1 MTRVQEEYILLIKC
15 HKNDRVYVMRMAVIS
30 DIHGNLEAFKQVLM
44 DIEKSDIDDMICL
57 GDNIGYGP
65 EPEQV
70 VAMIKDHNIPTVM
83 GNHELAVINQNCLS
97 LFNPLARKSLL
108 KTIKLLS
115 EETINFISGL
125 KPFLIRYDCRFVHGF
140 PPDSA
145 TMYLFQASEDELL
158 LTFKQMKER
167 ICFLGHTHRLEII
180 DFNGQIITSA
190 PLTKSITSLDR
201 DRQYIINIGSVGQPR
216 DGNNCAKYVIWD
228 SSNDNIEV
236 RFIPY
241 DIVSVID
248 KIISAGLPIEHAVRL
263 L

>member
-1 MTRVQEEYILLIKC
+1 
-15 HKNDRVYVMRMAVIS
+15 MRMAVIS
-30 DIHGNLEAFKQVLM
+30 DIHANLEAFKQVLM
-44 DIEKSDIDDMICL
+44 DIGKSNIDNMICL
-57 GDNIGYGP
+57 GDNVGYGP

-70 VAMIKDHNIPTVM
+70 VTMIKDHSIPTVM
-83 GNHELAVINQNCLS
+83 GNHELAVINQKYLS

-108 KTIKLLS
+108 RTIELLS

-125 KPFLIRYDCRFVHGF
+125 EPFLIRYECRFVHGF

-145 TMYLFQASEDELL
+145 AMYLFHVSEDELL

-180 DFNGQIITSA
+180 DFNGQTVTHA
-190 PLTKSITSLDR
+190 PLTKSIISLDKN
-201 DRQYIINIGSVGQPR
+201 RQYIINIGSVGQPR

-228 SSNDNIEV
+228 TLIDNIEV
-236 RFIPY
+236 KFIPY

-248 KIISAGLPIEHAVRL
+248 KIISAGLPTEHAVRL

>member
-1 MTRVQEEYILLIKC
+1 
-15 HKNDRVYVMRMAVIS
+15 MRMAVIS
-30 DIHGNLEAFKQVLM
+30 DIHANQDAFKQVLM
-44 DIEKSDIDDMICL
+44 DIGKSNIDNTVCL

-70 VAMIKDHNIPTVM
+70 VAMLKDHNIPTVM
-83 GNHELAVINQNCLS
+83 GNHELAVIDQNYLS

-108 KTIKLLS
+108 RTIKLLS
-115 EETINFISGL
+115 EETINFFYGL
-125 KPFLIRYDCRFVHGF
+125 EPFLTRYECRFVHGF

-145 TMYLFQASEDELL
+145 AMYLFQVPEDELL

-180 DFNGQIITSA
+180 DFNGQVVTRA
-190 PLTKSITSLDR
+190 PLTDTITNLDR
-201 DRQYIINIGSVGQPR
+201 DHQYIINIGSVGQPR
-216 DGNNCAKYVIWD
+216 DGNNSAKYVIWD
-228 SSNDNIEV
+228 TLNDNIEV
-236 RFIPY
+236 KFIPY

-248 KIISAGLPIEHAVRL
+248 KIIAAGFPIEHAVRL

>member
-1 MTRVQEEYILLIKC
+1 
-15 HKNDRVYVMRMAVIS
+15 MRMAVIS
-30 DIHGNLEAFKQVLM
+30 DIHANLEAFKQVLK
-44 DIEKSDIDDMICL
+44 DIGKSNIDNMICL
-57 GDNIGYGP
+57 GDNVGYGP

-70 VAMIKDHNIPTVM
+70 VTMIKDHSIPTVM
-83 GNHELAVINQNCLS
+83 GNHELAVINQKYLS

-108 KTIKLLS
+108 RTIELLS
-115 EETINFISGL
+115 EKTINFISGL
-125 KPFLIRYDCRFVHGF
+125 EPFLIRDECRFVHGF

-145 TMYLFQASEDELL
+145 AMYLFQVSEDELL

-180 DFNGQIITSA
+180 AFNGQTVIHA
-190 PLTKSITSLDR
+190 PLTKSITSLDKNH
-201 DRQYIINIGSVGQPR
+201 QYIINIGSVGQPR

-228 SSNDNIEV
+228 TLIDNIEV
-236 RFIPY
+236 KFIPY

-248 KIISAGLPIEHAVRL
+248 KIIAAGLPTEHAVRL

>member
-1 MTRVQEEYILLIKC
+1 
-15 HKNDRVYVMRMAVIS
+15 MRMAVIS
-30 DIHGNLEAFKQVLM
+30 DIHGNLEAFKQVLI
-44 DIEKSDIDDMICL
+44 DIGKSNIDNTICL

-70 VAMIKDHNIPTVM
+70 VTMIKDRNIPTVM
-83 GNHELAVINQNCLS
+83 GNHELAVIDRNYLS

-108 KTIKLLS
+108 RTIELLS

-125 KPFLIRYDCRFVHGF
+125 ESFLIRYECRFVHGF

-145 TMYLFQASEDELL
+145 AMYLFQVSEDELL

-180 DFNGQIITSA
+180 DFNGQIVTRA
-190 PLTKSITSLDR
+190 PLTESITSLEIIDFNGQIVTRAPLTESITSLDR
-201 DRQYIINIGSVGQPR
+201 DHQYIINIGSVGQPR

-228 SSNDNIEV
+228 TLNDNIEV
-236 RFIPY
+236 KFIPY
-241 DIVSVID
+241 DMVSVID
-248 KIISAGLPIEHAVRL
+248 KIIAAGLPIEHAVRL

>member
-1 MTRVQEEYILLIKC
+1 
-15 HKNDRVYVMRMAVIS
+15 MRMAVIS

-44 DIEKSDIDDMICL
+44 DIGKSDIDDMICL

-70 VAMIKDHNIPTVM
+70 VAMIKNHNIQTVM
-83 GNHELAVINQNCLS
+83 GNHELAVLDQNYLS

-108 KTIKLLS
+108 RTTKLLS

-125 KPFLIRYDCRFVHGF
+125 EPFLSRYECRFVHGF

-145 TMYLFQASEDELL
+145 SIYLFQVSEDELL

-180 DFNGQIITSA
+180 DFNGQIVTRA

-201 DRQYIINIGSVGQPR
+201 NRQYIINIGSVGQPR

-228 SSNDNIEV
+228 TSKKNIEV
-236 RFIPY
+236 KYIPY
-241 DIVSVID
+241 DIAAVAD
-248 KIISAGLPIEHAVRL
+248 KILEAGLPEVHAAKL
-263 L
+263 W

>member
-1 MTRVQEEYILLIKC
+1 
-15 HKNDRVYVMRMAVIS
+15 MRMAVIS
-30 DIHGNLEAFKQVLM
+30 DIHGNLEAFKQVLI
-44 DIEKSDIDDMICL
+44 DIGKSNIDNTICL

-70 VAMIKDHNIPTVM
+70 VTMIKDRNIPTVM
-83 GNHELAVINQNCLS
+83 GNHELAVIDRNYLS

-108 KTIKLLS
+108 KTIELLS

-125 KPFLIRYDCRFVHGF
+125 EPFLIRYDCRFVHGF

-145 TMYLFQASEDELL
+145 SIYLFQVSEDELL

-190 PLTKSITSLDR
+190 PLTKGITNLNR
-201 DRQYIINIGSVGQPR
+201 NYQYIINIGSVGQPR

-228 SSNDNIEV
+228 TTNNNIEV
-236 RFIPY
+236 KFIPY

-248 KIISAGLPIEHAVRL
+248 KIITTGLPIEHAVRL

>member
-1 MTRVQEEYILLIKC
+1 M
-15 HKNDRVYVMRMAVIS
+15 IS

-44 DIEKSDIDDMICL
+44 DIGKSDIDDMICL

-70 VAMIKDHNIPTVM
+70 VDMIKDHNIQTVM
-83 GNHELAVINQNCLS
+83 GNHELAVIDQNYLS

-108 KTIKLLS
+108 KTIELLS

-125 KPFLIRYDCRFVHGF
+125 QPFLNRYECRFVHGF

-145 TMYLFQASEDELL
+145 AMYLFQVPEDELL

-180 DFNGQIITSA
+180 DFNGQIVTRA
-190 PLTKSITSLDR
+190 PLTESITSLDS
-201 DRQYIINIGSVGQPR
+201 DHKYIINIGSVGQPR

-228 SSNDNIEV
+228 TLNDNIEV
-236 RFIPY
+236 KFIPY
-241 DIVSVID
+241 DIVSVIE
-248 KIISAGLPIEHAVRL
+248 KIIAAGLPIEHAVRL

>member
-1 MTRVQEEYILLIKC
+1 
-15 HKNDRVYVMRMAVIS
+15 MRIAVIS
-30 DIHGNLEAFKQVLM
+30 DIHANQDAFKQVLM
-44 DIEKSDIDDMICL
+44 DIGKSNINNTICL

-70 VAMIKDHNIPTVM
+70 VAMLKDHNIPTVM
-83 GNHELAVINQNCLS
+83 GNHELAVIDQNYLS

-108 KTIKLLS
+108 RTIELLS

-125 KPFLIRYDCRFVHGF
+125 EPFLIRYECRFVHGY

-145 TMYLFQASEDELL
+145 AMYLFQFSEDELL

-180 DFNGQIITSA
+180 DFNGQIVTRA
-190 PLTKSITSLDR
+190 PLTESITSLDR
-201 DRQYIINIGSVGQPR
+201 DHHYIINIGSVGQPR

-228 SSNDNIEV
+228 SLNDNIEV
-236 RFIPY
+236 KFIPY

-248 KIISAGLPIEHAVRL
+248 KIIATGFPIEHAVRL

>member
-1 MTRVQEEYILLIKC
+1 
-15 HKNDRVYVMRMAVIS
+15 MRMAVIS

-44 DIEKSDIDDMICL
+44 DIGQSNIDDTICL

-70 VAMIKDHNIPTVM
+70 VAMIKDYNIPTVM
-83 GNHELAVINQNCLS
+83 GNHELAVIDRKYLS

-108 KTIKLLS
+108 RTIELLS

-125 KPFLIRYDCRFVHGF
+125 EPFLIRYDCRFVHGF

-145 TMYLFQASEDELL
+145 SMYLFQISEDGLL

-180 DFNGQIITSA
+180 DFNGQIVTHA
-190 PLTKSITSLDR
+190 PLTSSIISLER
-201 DRQYIINIGSVGQPR
+201 NHQYIINIGSVGQPR
-216 DGNNCAKYVIWD
+216 DGDSCAKYVIWD
-228 SSNDNIEV
+228 SLNDTIEAK
-236 RFIPY
+236 FISY

-248 KIISAGLPIEHAVRL
+248 KIIAADLPIEHAVRL

>member
-1 MTRVQEEYILLIKC
+1 
-15 HKNDRVYVMRMAVIS
+15 MRMAVIS

-44 DIEKSDIDDMICL
+44 DIGKSNIDDTICL

-70 VAMIKDHNIPTVM
+70 IAMIKDHNIPTVM
-83 GNHELAVINQNCLS
+83 GNHELAVIDQNYLS

-108 KTIKLLS
+108 KTIELLS

-125 KPFLIRYDCRFVHGF
+125 EPFLIRYDCRFVHGF

-145 TMYLFQASEDELL
+145 SMYLFQVSEDGLL

-180 DFNGQIITSA
+180 DFNGQIITHAS
-190 PLTKSITSLDR
+190 LTNSIIRLERSH
-201 DRQYIINIGSVGQPR
+201 QYIINIGSVGQPR
-216 DGNNCAKYVIWD
+216 DGDNCAKYVIWD
-228 SSNDNIEV
+228 SLSDTIEV
-236 RFIPY
+236 KFISY
-241 DIVSVID
+241 DIVSVIE
-248 KIISAGLPIEHAVRL
+248 KIIAAGLPIEHAVRL